1 LLFMFLHISPLYG
14 VDLTVESA
22 RARSMS
28 GSEERNKKALTFT
41 RDACFAR
48 QLTQV

>member
-1 LLFMFLHISPLYG
+1 MFLHLSPLYG

-41 RDACFAR
+41 RDAWFAAE
-48 QLTQV
+48 LTEL